1 MTPRFRHIIARTLRS
16 ALLLCAALLTHGCAS
31 DEPRAATPLPGEMPE
46 GTTLRTGFSL
56 TVGDT
61 SGSKTYSRAPGY
73 LGDGY
78 DTGEGYENYID
89 IDGENFRFYF
99 FDERNRLVAPISIE
113 AVLPT
118 GQTETSKTYYVSGET
133 NADIRGMRLKVVA
146 LANWPEYP
154 DEDALKPGTT
164 TIDDLRGI
172 QYAYSPQA
180 MLPSRENPIPLFG
193 VGRLLTLSFDDLNH
207 AEIGRLHLLRA
218 YAKVEVLKQEGAA
231 IDIESASIVRYNT
244 RGLCAPAGV
253 NNEADYVHGS
263 YDEDYV
269 NTPSVP
275 ASAET
280 DGEVPMAKT
289 ASGSFIAY
297 VPEYRNIVAAD
308 GSRPRPQAERA
319 VIMVRFKGVTGDR
332 DMVEFKFYS
341 GDNAGKHFD
350 LLRNYWYRF
359 ALRKNLTPMVQV
371 VPYNEVPL
379 KPDFGLIVGPNYV
392 PVLDDDGKVLY
403 WYDTDTGKYYGPDKT
418 TEVTDPYI
426 TTDPD
431 TGWSLVRD
439 DNDRFF
445 CYYVPMDDDFFA
457 IDKKTQILNPF
468 QNVDAD
474 TGWNKIIDFSSEKLY
489 YYYDRKNSRWYTPDR
504 VQLPEGEQPVFP
516 GTNLI
521 SH

>member
-1 MTPRFRHIIARTLRS
+1 MSPLSRHTIARTLRS
-16 ALLLCAALLTHGCAS
+16 ALLLCAAALVCGCAS
-31 DEPRAATPLPGEMPE
+31 DEPRAATSLPGEMPE

-73 LGDGY
+73 LGEGY

-133 NADIRGMRLKVVA
+133 KADIRGMRLKVVA

-154 DEDALKPGTT
+154 AEDALKPGTT
-164 TIDDLRGI
+164 TIADMCAI
-172 QYAYSPQA
+172 QYAYSPAA
-180 MLPSRENPIPLFG
+180 MLPSREHPIPLYG
-193 VGRLLTLSFDDLNH
+193 VGQLQTLSFDDLNH

-218 YAKVEVLKQEGAA
+218 YAKVEVLRDEKSPIEIEAA
-231 IDIESASIVRYNT
+231 SVIRYNT
-244 RGLCAPAGV
+244 RGFCAPAGV
-253 NNEADYVHGS
+253 NNEADYVHGN
-263 YDEDYV
+263 YDQDYV
-269 NTPSVP
+269 NTPSIP
-275 ASAET
+275 AGTET

-289 ASGSFIAY
+289 GSGSFIAY
-297 VPEYRNIVAAD
+297 VPEYRNLAAN
-308 GSRPRPQAERA
+308 GAVRPKKERA
-319 VIMVRFKGVTGDR
+319 LITIRFKGVTAER
-332 DMVEFKFYS
+332 DTVEFKFYS
-341 GDNAGKHFD
+341 GVDKDKHFD

-359 ALRKNLTPMVQV
+359 TLAKNLTPMVQM

-403 WYDTDTGKYYGPDKT
+403 WYDPETGKYYGPDKV
-418 TEVTDPYI
+418 TEVPDPYI

-445 CYYVPMDDDFFA
+445 CYYAPVDDEFYA
-457 IDKKTQILNPF
+457 VDKRTQILNPF
-468 QNVDAD
+468 QNVDTA
-474 TGWNKIIDFSSEKLY
+474 TGWNKIIDFESKKLY
-489 YYYDRKNSRWYTPDR
+489 YYYDRKNSKWYTPDKKP
-504 VQLPEGEQPVFP
+504 LADNEQPVFP

-521 SH
+521 RQ